1 MSKVTVL
8 IRKLRALMIEDSIPF
23 LFSLSSCTQIDSI
36 GRIKYADYFRN
47 NKDILLVAA
56 IMERVRCYIPSITG
70 KTYKKKD
77 NK

>member
-8 IRKLRALMIEDSIPF
+8 IRKLRVLNSIPF
-23 LFSLSSCTQIDSI
+23 FSLSSCTQIDSI

-56 IMERVRCYIPSITG
+56 MMERVRYYIPSITG
-70 KTYKKKD
+70 KTYKKKR
-77 NK
+77 

>member
-8 IRKLRALMIEDSIPF
+8 IRKLRVLMIEDSKPI
-23 LFSLSSCTQIDSI
+23 FSLSSCTQIDSI